1 VAPRA
6 LQSRPNRTSLLRITY
21 KHLSAT
27 ALVVLGLVSIR
38 PQAGH
43 ELDAYA
49 ARSIG
54 NFFPLTRSHVF
65 SELAHLEKLGLVRA
79 SELPNERYP
88 NKRVFSITEQGE
100 AVLQQ
105 WLDGPTVGSDRVR
118 NQFLVRIF
126 FGDRVSPERLGL
138 LLDAYEAAATAR
150 RDHYAQVVA
159 KLADRPGSRFR
170 AATAM
175 YGVRQQQA
183 VIDWV
188 LEVRGLLAGPVPSQ
202 TTGG

>member
-1 VAPRA
+1 MPPC
-6 LQSRPNRTSLLRITY
+6 PNRTNLLRMTY

-27 ALVVLGLVSIR
+27 SLVVLGLVSIR

-49 ARSIG
+49 RRSIG

-65 SELAHLEKLGLVRA
+65 SELAHLEGLGLVQGT
-79 SELPNERYP
+79 EVPNERYP
-88 NKRVFSITEQGE
+88 NKRVFSTTEQGE

-105 WLDGPTVGSDRVR
+105 WLDESPVGEDRAR

-126 FGDRVSPERLGL
+126 FGDRVSTERLGSL
-138 LLDAYEAAATAR
+138 VDGYEAAATAR

-159 KLADRPGSRFR
+159 MLADRPQSRFR
-170 AATAM
+170 RATAM
-175 YGVRQQQA
+175 YGVKQQQA

-188 LEVRGLLAGPVPSQ
+188 VEVRALLVGPVPSQ
-202 TTGG
+202 TRGG